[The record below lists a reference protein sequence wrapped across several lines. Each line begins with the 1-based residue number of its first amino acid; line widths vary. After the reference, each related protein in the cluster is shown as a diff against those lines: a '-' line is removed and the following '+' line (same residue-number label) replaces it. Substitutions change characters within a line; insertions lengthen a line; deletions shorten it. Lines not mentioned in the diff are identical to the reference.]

1 MRRPRMR
8 KEAVRIAQEKP
19 TAVTSRLIMMGKITP
34 PREDPDAMTPKAR
47 ARFLWNQVPTLFMA
61 G

>member
-1 MRRPRMR
+1 MR
-8 KEAVRIAQEKP
+8 KEAVRIAQGKP
-19 TAVTSRLIMMGKITP
+19 TPDTSRRIIIGKITP

>member
-1 MRRPRMR
+1 MR
-8 KEAVRIAQEKP
+8 KEAVRIAQGKP
-19 TAVTSRLIMMGKITP
+19 TPATSRLIMMGKMTP
-34 PREDPDAMTPKAR
+34 PREDPDAMTPKAK